1 MLVFTNNAVGVLS
14 AIALNRLNATFAEL
28 MGSNTIAALVRVNA
42 CLMQCDGGVLTISCS
57 ARWGS
62 AGGKASSNQS
72 TTVQ

>member
-1 MLVFTNNAVGVLS
+1 MLVFTGTAVGVLS
-14 AIALNRLNATFAEL
+14 TIALNRLNATFAEL

-42 CLMQCDGGVLTISCS
+42 CLMQCDGGVLTIACS

-62 AGGKASSNQS
+62 AGGRLSNIQS